1 MEILKIHNNPERA
14 EWAALTERF
23 TREEEEI
30 TRQVTEILADVKS
43 GGDRSLREVT
53 RRVEGRDP
61 RTFEIP
67 ADVRAAAAALI
78 PAALKEALAAAKAN
92 IETFHR
98 AQLPPE
104 VDIETM
110 PGVRCVQ
117 RAVPIRR
124 VGLYIPGGKAP
135 LFSTVLMLAVPA
147 RVAGCGEV
155 ILCTPARPDG
165 TIAPEILYAADLCGV
180 DRIFSVGGAQA
191 VAAMAYG
198 TESIPRVD
206 KIFGPGNRYVTKAKQ
221 LVGANDVAVD
231 LPAGPSEVLV
241 LADDEASPAFAAA
254 DLLSQAEH
262 GGDSQAVLVC
272 PSVEFARDTQRA
284 VGEQLLQLRRGETIR
299 EALRQSR
306 IVVLDSREKMIGFAN
321 AYAPEHLIISMR
333 DAWDVAAQITAAG
346 SVFIGPWSPES
357 AGDYASGTNHT
368 LPTGGWA
375 RAYSGVNTD
384 SFLRKISY
392 QELSRKGLATLSPT
406 ARRRRARPHERRCA
420 VKPLE
425 ELVRPNIRALKP
437 YSTARDEFSGGE
449 ITTWLDANENPYDN
463 GVNRYPDPHQKLLK
477 QKIAAL
483 KGVREEQVFIGNG
496 SDEAIDL
503 CYRIFCRPG
512 VDNAVSIAPTYG
524 MYRVA
529 ADINDVEMREV
540 PLGAD
545 FSLPADALLA
555 AADERTRL
563 LWLCSPNNP
572 TGNAFPAAGIERL
585 LREFDGMVV
594 LDEAY
599 IDFAAGPGFL
609 ARLGEF
615 GNLIVLQTLSK
626 AWGMAGLRLGLAFAS
641 EAVAG
646 LFARVKYPYNI
657 NSLAQQAVAERLTE
671 DISPQVA
678 EIRAERDRLAPQL
691 AACPAIER
699 VYPSDANFILVRTP
713 DPDRMYDALIS
724 AGVIVRNRSRIP
736 GCEGCLRITVGTPA
750 ENARMIEAVK
760 NFRL

>member
-1 MEILKIHNNPERA
+1 
-14 EWAALTERF
+14 
-23 TREEEEI
+23 
-30 TRQVTEILADVKS
+30 
-43 GGDRSLREVT
+43 
-53 RRVEGRDP
+53 
-61 RTFEIP
+61 
-67 ADVRAAAAALI
+67 
-78 PAALKEALAAAKAN
+78 
-92 IETFHR
+92 
-98 AQLPPE
+98 
-104 VDIETM
+104 
-110 PGVRCVQ
+110 
-117 RAVPIRR
+117 
-124 VGLYIPGGKAP
+124 
-135 LFSTVLMLAVPA
+135 
-147 RVAGCGEV
+147 
-155 ILCTPARPDG
+155 
-165 TIAPEILYAADLCGV
+165 
-180 DRIFSVGGAQA
+180 
-191 VAAMAYG
+191 
-198 TESIPRVD
+198 
-206 KIFGPGNRYVTKAKQ
+206 
-221 LVGANDVAVD
+221 
-231 LPAGPSEVLV
+231 
-241 LADDEASPAFAAA
+241 
-254 DLLSQAEH
+254 
-262 GGDSQAVLVC
+262 
-272 PSVEFARDTQRA
+272 
-284 VGEQLLQLRRGETIR
+284 
-299 EALRQSR
+299 
-306 IVVLDSREKMIGFAN
+306 
-321 AYAPEHLIISMR
+321 MR
-333 DAWDVAAQITAAG
+333 
-346 SVFIGPWSPES
+346 
-357 AGDYASGTNHT
+357 
-368 LPTGGWA
+368 
-375 RAYSGVNTD
+375 
-384 SFLRKISY
+384 
-392 QELSRKGLATLSPT
+392 
-406 ARRRRARPHERRCA
+406 
-420 VKPLE
+420 PLE

-540 PLGAD
+540 ALGAD

-671 DISPQVA
+671 DIAPQVA

-750 ENARMIEAVK
+750 ENARMIETLFIDRDGTIIAEPADEQIDSLEKLAFVPGAISALKALTGLGFDLVLATNQDGLGTPSFPEDTFWPAHNKMLATLGGEGVAFDDQLIDRTFEADAAPTRKPRTGMFGRYTGGEYDLAASYVIGDRATDILLARNLGARGILLAPPAEGLRTLEEAGAADACALITDSWSEIAEFIRRGERRAEIRRETRETQITVRLDLDGRGDFNGQISTGLRFLDHMLAQIAHHGGVALAVDARGDLDIDEHHTMEDVAITLGEAVDRALGAK
-760 NFRL
+760 AGIARYGFALPMDDCRALALLDFGGRIDFEWDASFRRERVGDVPTEMFRHFFHSFACAARCNLQISAHGDNDHHKAEAVFKAFARALRMAVAHIPFDYTVPSSKGVL

>member
-1 MEILKIHNNPERA
+1 M
-14 EWAALTERF
+14 
-23 TREEEEI
+23 
-30 TRQVTEILADVKS
+30 
-43 GGDRSLREVT
+43 
-53 RRVEGRDP
+53 
-61 RTFEIP
+61 
-67 ADVRAAAAALI
+67 
-78 PAALKEALAAAKAN
+78 
-92 IETFHR
+92 
-98 AQLPPE
+98 
-104 VDIETM
+104 
-110 PGVRCVQ
+110 
-117 RAVPIRR
+117 
-124 VGLYIPGGKAP
+124 
-135 LFSTVLMLAVPA
+135 
-147 RVAGCGEV
+147 
-155 ILCTPARPDG
+155 
-165 TIAPEILYAADLCGV
+165 
-180 DRIFSVGGAQA
+180 
-191 VAAMAYG
+191 
-198 TESIPRVD
+198 
-206 KIFGPGNRYVTKAKQ
+206 
-221 LVGANDVAVD
+221 
-231 LPAGPSEVLV
+231 
-241 LADDEASPAFAAA
+241 
-254 DLLSQAEH
+254 
-262 GGDSQAVLVC
+262 
-272 PSVEFARDTQRA
+272 
-284 VGEQLLQLRRGETIR
+284 
-299 EALRQSR
+299 
-306 IVVLDSREKMIGFAN
+306 
-321 AYAPEHLIISMR
+321 
-333 DAWDVAAQITAAG
+333 
-346 SVFIGPWSPES
+346 
-357 AGDYASGTNHT
+357 
-368 LPTGGWA
+368 
-375 RAYSGVNTD
+375 
-384 SFLRKISY
+384 
-392 QELSRKGLATLSPT
+392 
-406 ARRRRARPHERRCA
+406 
-420 VKPLE
+420 KPLE

-724 AGVIVRNRSRIP
+724 AGVIVRNRSRRNPRGERPDDRNRQKLPFMKKALFIDRDGTIIAEPADEQIDSLEKLAFVP
-736 GCEGCLRITVGTPA
+736 GAISALKALTGLGFDLVLATNQDGLGTPSFPEDTFWPAHNKMLATLGGEGVAFDDQLIDRTFEADAAPTRKPRTGMFGRYTGGEYDLAASYVIGDRATDILLARNLGARGILLAPPAEGLRTLEEAGAADACALVTDSWSEIAEFIRRGERRAEIRRETRETQITVRLDLDGRGDFNGQISTGLRFLDHMLA
-750 ENARMIEAVK
+750 QIAHHGGVALAVDARGDLDIDAHHTMEDVAITLGEAVDRALGAK
-760 NFRL
+760 AGIARYGFALPMDDCRALALLDFGGRIDFEWDASFRRERVGDVPTEMFRHFFHSFACAARCNLQISARGDNDHHKAEAVFKAFARALRMAVAHIPFDYTVPSSKGVL